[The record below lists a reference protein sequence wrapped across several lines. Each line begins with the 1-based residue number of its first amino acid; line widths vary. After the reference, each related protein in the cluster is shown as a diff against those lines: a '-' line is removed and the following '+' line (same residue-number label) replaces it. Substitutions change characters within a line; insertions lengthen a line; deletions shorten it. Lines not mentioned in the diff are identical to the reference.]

1 MAQEETVIE
10 QLFKALDE
18 KTKSLNEE
26 NGQSFI
32 ENLGLAMEN
41 IYTNQRSLLEQ
52 ATLQDRRKA
61 FQFAYLNLM
70 QKEDI
75 QANHQ
80 ITPDSIG
87 MILGFLAERF
97 LKNKEAFH
105 VADIASGAG
114 HLSASV
120 HEVLTEHTVM
130 HHLVEV
136 DPVLSRVSVHLA
148 NFLEIPF
155 DVYPQDAIMPLP
167 FEDADVVIGDLPIGY
182 YPVDDRSK
190 EMDLGFEEG
199 HSFSHYLL
207 IEQAVTALKAS
218 GYAFLVVPS
227 NLFEGTNVKQLQ
239 NFIATETEM
248 QAFLNLPSTLFKNE
262 KARKSILILQKKETN
277 VTKPVEVLLAN
288 IPDFKSPQQF
298 QGFLQ
303 DLNAWMMEN
312 HPEN

>member
-1 MAQEETVIE
+1 MTQEETVME
-10 QLFKALDE
+10 KLFQTLDE
-18 KTKSLNEE
+18 KAKSLNED

-32 ENLGLAMEN
+32 ENLGLAMEHV
-41 IYTNQRSLLEQ
+41 YTNKRDLLEQ

-61 FQFAYLNLM
+61 FQFAYLSLM
-70 QKEDI
+70 QNEDI

-87 MILGFLAERF
+87 LILGFLSERF
-97 LKNKEAFH
+97 LKNSEAMH
-105 VADIASGAG
+105 IADLASGAG

-120 HEVLTEHTVM
+120 HEVLSDHTLM

-190 EMDLGFEEG
+190 EMALGFEEG
-199 HSFSHYLL
+199 HSYSHFLL
-207 IEQAVTALKAS
+207 IEQAITAMKPS
-218 GYAFLVVPS
+218 RYAFLVVPS
-227 NLFEGTNVKQLQ
+227 NIFEGENVKQLQ

-248 QAFLNLPSTLFKNE
+248 QAFLNLPATLFKNE
-262 KARKSILILQKKETN
+262 KARKSILVLQKKETN
-277 VTKPVEVLLAN
+277 VTKSVEVLLAN

-303 DLNAWMMEN
+303 DLNAWMQEN

>member
-1 MAQEETVIE
+1 
-10 QLFKALDE
+10 
-18 KTKSLNEE
+18 
-26 NGQSFI
+26 
-32 ENLGLAMEN
+32 
-41 IYTNQRSLLEQ
+41 
-52 ATLQDRRKA
+52 
-61 FQFAYLNLM
+61 
-70 QKEDI
+70 
-75 QANHQ
+75 
-80 ITPDSIG
+80 
-87 MILGFLAERF
+87 
-97 LKNKEAFH
+97 
-105 VADIASGAG
+105 
-114 HLSASV
+114 
-120 HEVLTEHTVM
+120 M

-190 EMDLGFEEG
+190 EMALGFDEG
-199 HSFSHYLL
+199 HSYSHFLL
-207 IEQAVTALKAS
+207 IEQAITAMKAS

-227 NLFEGTNVKQLQ
+227 NIFEGENVKQLQ

-262 KARKSILILQKKETN
+262 KARKSILVLQKKETN

-298 QGFLQ
+298 QAFLQ
-303 DLNAWMMEN
+303 DLNAWMQEN